1 MISGVK
7 AMPRDQA
14 RPPESAGIAGPT
26 LGDTVDAA
34 LMARIAAGD
43 KSAMRV
49 LYTRHHARIFR
60 FILQFIADTAVA
72 EEVLQEVFL
81 DVWRKAHMF
90 EGRSRVSTWLLG
102 VARHKALQARR
113 SRPHVSLDD
122 GVAELVED
130 PADNAEAVAEKRDTA
145 TILRNCLAQLS
156 PVQREIIELIY
167 LRGKT
172 INDAAATIGAAQNT
186 VKTRMFYARKRLAEL
201 LRSQGITALPAV

>member
-1 MISGVK
+1 MISTVQ
-7 AMPRDQA
+7 AVPRDSA
-14 RPPESAGIAGPT
+14 RPLAAAGTAGPT
-26 LGDTVDAA
+26 LGDSVDAS
-34 LMARIAAGD
+34 LIARIAAGD
-43 KSAMRV
+43 KAAMRV

-60 FILQFIADTAVA
+60 FILQFIPDTAVA
-72 EEVLQEVFL
+72 EEVLQEVYL

-102 VARHKALQARR
+102 VARHKALQAKRT
-113 SRPHVSLDD
+113 RPTVPLDD
-122 GVAELVED
+122 GVAELVQD
-130 PADNAEAVAEKRDTA
+130 PADNAEELAEKRDTG

-172 INDAAATIGAAQNT
+172 INEVAAIVGAAQNT